1 MSLPSGKGA
10 KKTSLPLFFG
20 IAAVFRIVNLQNKT
34 ASYFTC
40 KNEFIQEEQRIAIWD
55 EQAMA
60 KTMGDSTE
68 QRRGR
73 LSDEGNWEVWKV
85 VIHKVQ
91 QSKVRAGSVVAPP
104 WLGCDSFWRAGLFP
118 WGGTSFLPACS
129 R

>member
-1 MSLPSGKGA
+1 M
-10 KKTSLPLFFG
+10 
-20 IAAVFRIVNLQNKT
+20 IVIINLKNKT
-34 ASYFTC
+34 ASYSTS
-40 KNEFIQEEQRIAIWD
+40 KRWVYSRIAENYNLGQGSYSKAIS
-55 EQAMA
+55 
-60 KTMGDSTE
+60 KSTE